1 MDSKANMKNYSR
13 GDVVAGFE
21 ALNNII
27 DKNDGQRNFSIQ
39 DNSCFDSDVPF
50 GAGTQTHLKITNN
63 NHDINQLGESFI
75 TAKVKLTGHFGKT
88 YSATT
93 TDSSPTALKP
103 NCLKFFIGFKNAA
116 EIVRQ
121 LEVENNNVD
130 TDYLQ
135 TDCIRESFA
144 YHTYRSKS
152 SKNIRKF
159 SHSLYSNVHQYDNS
173 VCGAYVDPTTFT
185 AGTDKDIEFKI
196 AFDINDLLGLECF
209 QDYPKF
215 MGDIVL
221 KMIMDKTAVVWCQVD
236 PKKVSDLNTLIYET
250 MNADQNGLIQSSN
263 PLYDHKFAQAGNKLK
278 VIKTCAYTKAIAGD
292 TSTTP
297 VTLPVNSS
305 IAFTLDDDT
314 FTCTSLTITELK
326 CSSYGYKVN
335 PSVMKQI
342 STLFSSSNPF
352 IIPAEF
358 VDCKK
363 FSQGSDGSSIDTDFS
378 YALHNCTDAILAF
391 PKDSTSIT
399 CYENPM
405 LKNLQLT
412 IDGKLYPVKSIET
425 VGERFFN
432 MALTASNLDE
442 NDECTEEYE
451 DSLTRPLNDDA
462 GNRFART
469 KNDQTSFIPPIQ
481 LERNGAGFFF
491 DGIETGNENVKV
503 RLTAVPMY
511 SGANDTYYIPDST
524 APTVHPPNPEIW
536 FNRDVYWTLDLDN
549 GLKFHKTGTPKQYDN
564 RE

>member
-1 MDSKANMKNYSR
+1 MK
-13 GDVVAGFE
+13 E
-21 ALNNII
+21 
-27 DKNDGQRNFSIQ
+27 
-39 DNSCFDSDVPF
+39 
-50 GAGTQTHLKITNN
+50 
-63 NHDINQLGESFI
+63 
-75 TAKVKLTGHFGKT
+75 LT
-88 YSATT
+88 
-93 TDSSPTALKP
+93 
-103 NCLKFFIGFKNAA
+103 
-116 EIVRQ
+116 
-121 LEVENNNVD
+121 
-130 TDYLQ
+130 
-135 TDCIRESFA
+135 
-144 YHTYRSKS
+144 
-152 SKNIRKF
+152 
-159 SHSLYSNVHQYDNS
+159 
-173 VCGAYVDPTTFT
+173 
-185 AGTDKDIEFKI
+185 
-196 AFDINDLLGLECF
+196 
-209 QDYPKF
+209 
-215 MGDIVL
+215 
-221 KMIMDKTAVVWCQVD
+221 
-236 PKKVSDLNTLIYET
+236 TL
-250 MNADQNGLIQSSN
+250 
-263 PLYDHKFAQAGNKLK
+263 F
-278 VIKTCAYTKAIAGD
+278 
-292 TSTTP
+292 
-297 VTLPVNSS
+297 
-305 IAFTLDDDT
+305 
-314 FTCTSLTITELK
+314 
-326 CSSYGYKVN
+326 N
-335 PSVMKQI
+335 PSN
-342 STLFSSSNPF
+342 SF
-352 IIPAEF
+352 IIPTEF

-511 SGANDTYYIPDST
+511 SGANDTYYVPDST

>member
-1 MDSKANMKNYSR
+1 MDQKANMQNYSR
-13 GDVVAGFE
+13 GDVMAAF
-21 ALNNII
+21 NSFSNII
-27 DKNDGQRNFSIQ
+27 DKNDGLRNFSIQ
-39 DNSCFDSDVPF
+39 DNSCYDSDVPF
-50 GAGTQTHLKITNN
+50 AAGTQTHLKITNN
-63 NHDINQLGESFI
+63 NHDINQLAETFI

-103 NCLKFFIGFKNAA
+103 NCLKFFIGLKNAA

-135 TDCIRESFA
+135 IDCVRESFA

-159 SHSLYSNVHQYDNS
+159 SHSLYSNVHNYDNS
-173 VCGAYVDPTTFT
+173 VCGTYVDPTTFT

-196 AFDINDLLGLECF
+196 AFDVNDLLGLECF
-209 QDYPKF
+209 QDWPKF
-215 MGDIVL
+215 MGEIVL
-221 KMIMDKTAVVWCQVD
+221 KMIMDKSAVVWCQVD

-250 MNADQNGLIQSSN
+250 MNDDQNGLIQNSN

-292 TSTTP
+292 NSTSP

-305 IAFTLDDDT
+305 IAFTLDTDT
-314 FTCTSLTITELK
+314 FTCTSLTVTELK

-335 PSVMKQI
+335 PSIMKELT
-342 STLFSSSNPF
+342 TLFNPSKPF

-391 PKDSTSIT
+391 PKDSNSCT

-442 NDECTEEYE
+442 HDEATEEYE
-451 DSLTRPLNDDA
+451 DSLTRPLNADD
-462 GNRFART
+462 GTRFSRT

-491 DGIETGNENVKV
+491 DGIETFNENVKV
-503 RLTAVPMY
+503 RLTAVPMFA
-511 SGANDTYYIPDST
+511 GANDTYYIPDST
-524 APTVHPPNPEIW
+524 APTVHPPNPEVW
-536 FNRDVYWTLDLDN
+536 FNRDVYWTADIQN
-549 GLKFHKTGTPKQYDN
+549 GLKFHKTGTPPQYDN
-564 RE
+564 I